1 MNALDAMGNNEIMA
15 MMTVRNIPD
24 EVHRALRVRAAMHG
38 RSAEAEVRAILE
50 DSVKAE
56 GRIKLGSMLAE
67 IGRQA
72 RLSDEDFAVIEQVR
86 DKTPAKP
93 VSFE

>member
-1 MNALDAMGNNEIMA
+1 MA

-50 DSVKAE
+50 DSVKSE

-72 RLSDEDFAVIEQVR
+72 KLTDEDFAVIEQVR

>member
-1 MNALDAMGNNEIMA
+1 MG

-24 EVHRALRVRAAMHG
+24 DVHSAIKARARRHN

-50 DSVKAE
+50 EATQSERSIPMGDA
-56 GRIKLGSMLAE
+56 LAE
-67 IGRQA
+67 LGRKVG
-72 RLSDEDFAVIEQVR
+72 LTNEDFAVLEQMR
-86 DKTPAKP
+86 DNTAAEP

>member
-1 MNALDAMGNNEIMA
+1 MA

-38 RSAEAEVRAILE
+38 RSTEAEVRAILE

-72 RLSDEDFAVIEQVR
+72 KLTDEEFAVIEQVR

-93 VSFE
+93 VTFE

>member
-1 MNALDAMGNNEIMA
+1 MA

-24 EVHRALRVRAAMHG
+24 EVHRALRMRATLHG
-38 RSAEAEVRAILE
+38 RSTEAEVRAILE
-50 DSVKAE
+50 ESVKAD

-72 RLSDEDFAVIEQVR
+72 KLSDEEFTVIEQVR

-93 VSFE
+93 VSFD